1 MELKLELDPARMP
14 VAVAFV
20 ESAAQSAGFEER
32 ERSLLALSVE
42 ELFLA
47 LCSTMPDS
55 EVWLQFRDLRYAA
68 EVCFRFPQP
77 PPDLRIFNITARP
90 DHESD
95 EGLANMGLFLAS
107 RACDQFSVQQ
117 IAQGDWEIL
126 LRKERRYPTTG
137 QLQAAAATPCNGW
150 SISTTPSPD
159 AVKQLSNL
167 IAAQYATAQFPE
179 AFTPP
184 GLLLDK
190 LASANYG
197 VILAQ
202 GDRGELAGGLIW
214 RTTGRRIVDC
224 FGPYLNSPAD
234 PEQLVDALC
243 EQLCHLFG
251 RSSYLGMM
259 LYAPQAVPAS
269 AGFEPS
275 GSLDRSTGSIWTGY
289 RMLAEEFGAMAC
301 LPEELIPFYRHW
313 SDGMALT
320 RQLRVYHDSGESGNR
335 LTLFG
340 TRLNPTAGMAQLTP
354 LLVGRDAGQILAEH
368 LDLLDNEGY
377 STICCTLD
385 TGRPF
390 NSLLAPHLL
399 AHGFTPR
406 ILVPWG
412 GDGDLLQLYRMRGQQ

>member
-20 ESAAQSAGFEER
+20 ESAVRSAGFEER
-32 ERSLLALSVE
+32 EYALLTLSVE

-47 LCSTMPDS
+47 LCNAMPGC
-55 EVWLQFRDLRYAA
+55 EAGLTFRNLRYAA

-77 PPDLRIFNITARP
+77 PPDLRIFNITTRP

-107 RACDQFSVQQ
+107 RACEQFSVQQ
-117 IAQGDWEIL
+117 TEQGSWEIQ
-126 LRKERRYPTTG
+126 LRKERRYPVTE
-137 QLQAAAATPCNGW
+137 QLQRLSAVSNKPWSVSVSAA
-150 SISTTPSPD
+150 PD
-159 AVKQLSNL
+159 AVKQLSDL
-167 IAAQYATAQFPE
+167 IAAQYAATQFPE
-179 AFTPP
+179 EFTPP

-190 LASANYG
+190 LASSDYG

-202 GDRGELAGGLIW
+202 SEQGELAGGLIW
-214 RTTGRRIVDC
+214 RTTERRIVEC

-234 PEQLVDALC
+234 PALLVDALC
-243 EQLCHLFG
+243 EQLCLRFG

-259 LYAPQAVPAS
+259 LYAPQAVLAS

-275 GSLDRSTGSIWTGY
+275 GSLDTISGTIWTGD
-289 RMLAEEFGAMAC
+289 RMLAEEFGAVAW
-301 LPEELIPFYRHW
+301 LPEELVSFYRHW

-320 RQLRVYHDSGESGNR
+320 RQLRVYHDSGESGNG

-340 TRLNPTAGMAQLTP
+340 ARLNRAAGMAHLSP
-354 LLVGRDAGQILAEH
+354 LLVGRDADQVLAEH
-368 LDLLDNEGY
+368 LDLLDSDGY
-377 STICCTLD
+377 TTVCCTLD

-390 NSLLAPHLL
+390 DSLLGPHLL
-399 AHGFTPR
+399 ARGFIPR

-412 GDGDLLQLYRMRGQQ
+412 GKGDLLQLYRQKVQR